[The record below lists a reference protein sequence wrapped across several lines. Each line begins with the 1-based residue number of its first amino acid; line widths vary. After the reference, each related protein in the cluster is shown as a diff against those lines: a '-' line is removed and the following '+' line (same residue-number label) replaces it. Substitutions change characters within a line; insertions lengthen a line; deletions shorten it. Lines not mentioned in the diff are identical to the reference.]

1 MAKTDPQT
9 PARPQPKLLS
19 KIAARYNVDAA
30 KLLDTLKATAFKA
43 QGNGPPA
50 TDEQLMALMIVA
62 DQYGLNPF
70 TREIYAFP
78 DKKNGIVPVVGIDGW
93 SRIINTHPEFDG
105 MDFVESDELA
115 DMKDAKPC
123 PVWIECRMHRKDR
136 GHPIVTRERL
146 AECYRPPFE
155 GKGNNGQPYTV
166 AGPWQSH
173 TSRMLRHKA
182 MIQAARIAFG
192 FAGIFDPDEAER
204 IRDATAIDAAFTEV
218 GRKPATAEP
227 QATAPAV
234 AQLTHVPKDE
244 ILRRID
250 QIGVPMNEF
259 CANFNVGSVDEL
271 ALKDVPAVMDYLNRV
286 AAG

>member
-204 IRDATAIDAAFTEV
+204 IRDAAAIDAAFTEV
-218 GRKPATAEP
+218 GRKPATTEP